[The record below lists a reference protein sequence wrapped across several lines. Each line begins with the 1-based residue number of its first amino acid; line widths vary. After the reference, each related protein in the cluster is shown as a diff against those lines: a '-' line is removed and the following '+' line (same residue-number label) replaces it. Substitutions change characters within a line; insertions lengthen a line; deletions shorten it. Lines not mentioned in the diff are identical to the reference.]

1 MGKMD
6 FYKKRDLQ
14 NRLKMSKYL
23 EKLPDYCYDFFIG
36 IENNT
41 SSLTRYNYAMDLFV
55 FFNYLAKY
63 VFKKDE
69 DKITLDDIDNLKTR
83 NIEQYLSYLSYY
95 ELDGKYYKNDERG
108 KARKLASLRSF
119 FKYLFNH
126 DMIKA
131 NIASKIETPKLHNK
145 EIIRLEKDEVNRLM
159 NSIEN
164 PIEFTKRQQEYNK
177 NTFERDNAI
186 ITLFLGTGIR
196 ISELVGLNLESFD
209 FSQNAFIVTRKGG
222 NQTMLYFSN
231 EVAMALKTWLEKR
244 ATLQL
249 PKEENAMFISLQN
262 KRISIRAV
270 ENLVK
275 KFAQIASPLKKIS
288 PHKLRSTFGTNL
300 YKETKD
306 IYIVAD
312 VLGHKDVNTTKKH
325 YAAISEDMRKSV
337 ADKVK
342 ISEV

>member
-1 MGKMD
+1 MAIS
-6 FYKKRDLQ
+6 FYEKRDLQ
-14 NRLKMSKYL
+14 NRVKTGKYI
-23 EKLPDYCYDFFIG
+23 EDLPEFCYDYLVG

-41 SSLTRYNYAMDLFV
+41 SSLTRYNYAMDLSV
-55 FFNYLAKY
+55 FFDYLGKY
-63 VFKKDE
+63 VFKKDKK
-69 DKITLDDIDNLKTR
+69 DITLDDLEDLRSK
-83 NIEQYLSYLSYY
+83 NIEQYLSYLSFYDK
-95 ELDGKYYKNDERG
+95 EGKANKNGERG
-108 KARKLASLRSF
+108 KARKLASIRSL

-126 DMIKA
+126 DMISA

-145 EIIRLEKDEVNRLM
+145 EIIRLDPTEVDKMLGAV
-159 NSIEN
+159 EN
-164 PIEFTKRQQEYNK
+164 PTTFTARQASYNK

-196 ISELVGLNLESFD
+196 ISELVGLDTNSFD

-222 NQTMLYFSN
+222 NQSTLYFSN

-244 ATLQL
+244 ATLGLDKNEQ
-249 PKEENAMFISLQN
+249 AMFISLQN
-262 KRISIRAV
+262 KRISVRAV

-275 KFAQIASPLKKIS
+275 KFAKEASPLKKIS

-300 YKETKD
+300 YRETKD

-312 VLGHKDVNTTKKH
+312 VLGHKDVNTTKRH

-337 ADKVK
+337 ADKITLRK
-342 ISEV
+342 D